1 MNYRI
6 IPVTAFAQNCSLIWC
21 EQTRLAAL
29 VDPGGDAERIKAVV
43 AEAGV
48 TLMQIL
54 LTHGHLDHVGAAAEL
69 AQHYGVPV
77 IGPEK
82 EDEFWLEGLPAQSRM
97 FGLED
102 CQPLRPD
109 RWLNEGD
116 VVNVGNVAL
125 QVLHCPG
132 HTPGH
137 VVFFDGASR
146 LLISGD
152 VIFKGGV
159 GRSDFP
165 RGDHGQLIAAIKEKL
180 LPLGDDVT
188 FIPGHG
194 PLSTLGEER
203 RNNPFL
209 QDEMPVW

>member
-6 IPVTAFAQNCSLIWC
+6 IPVTAFSQNCSLIWC

-29 VDPGGDAERIKAVV
+29 VDPGGDAEKIKQEVDAS
-43 AEAGV
+43 GL

-69 AQHYGVPV
+69 AVF
-77 IGPEK
+77 GPEK
-82 EDEFWLEGLPAQSRM
+82 EDEFWLQGLPAQSRM
-97 FGLED
+97 FGLEE
-102 CQPLRPD
+102 CQPLTPD

-116 VVNVGNVAL
+116 TISIGNVTL

-137 VVFFDGASR
+137 VVFFNEQAR

-165 RGDHGQLIAAIKEKL
+165 RGDHNQLISSIKDKL

-194 PLSTLGEER
+194 PLSTLGYER
-203 RNNPFL
+203 LHNPFL

>member
-21 EQTRLAAL
+21 GQTRLAAL

-137 VVFFDGASR
+137 VSLYAPQAKAVFT
-146 LLISGD
+146 GD
-152 VIFKGGV
+152 TLFRESIGRTDLPGGDY
-159 GRSDFP
+159 SWIC
-165 RGDHGQLIAAIKEKL
+165 LNTYA
-180 LPLGDDVT
+180 T
-188 FIPGHG
+188 
-194 PLSTLGEER
+194 
-203 RNNPFL
+203 
-209 QDEMPVW
+209 

>member
-29 VDPGGDAERIKAVV
+29 VDPGGDAEKIKQEVDAS
-43 AEAGV
+43 GL

-82 EDEFWLEGLPAQSRM
+82 KMSSGCRGCLRKPHVWLG
-97 FGLED
+97 D
-102 CQPLRPD
+102 CEPLTPD

-116 VVNVGNVAL
+116 RISVGNVTL

-137 VVFFDGASR
+137 VVFFDEQSK

-165 RGDHGQLIAAIKEKL
+165 RGDHSQLIDSIKRKL

-194 PLSTLGEER
+194 PLSTLGNER
-203 RNNPFL
+203 LHNPFL

>member
-21 EQTRLAAL
+21 GQTRLAAL

-54 LTHGHLDHVGAAAEL
+54 LTHGHLDHVGAAL
-69 AQHYGVPV
+69 NWRSIMGYRLLVR
-77 IGPEK
+77 K
-82 EDEFWLEGLPAQSRM
+82 KRM
-97 FGLED
+97 SSGWKDYRRKAGCSAED

-137 VVFFDGASR
+137 VVF
-146 LLISGD
+146 
-152 VIFKGGV
+152 
-159 GRSDFP
+159 
-165 RGDHGQLIAAIKEKL
+165 
-180 LPLGDDVT
+180 
-188 FIPGHG
+188 
-194 PLSTLGEER
+194 
-203 RNNPFL
+203 
-209 QDEMPVW
+209 

>member
-1 MNYRI
+1 MA
-6 IPVTAFAQNCSLIWC
+6 T
-21 EQTRLAAL
+21 
-29 VDPGGDAERIKAVV
+29 
-43 AEAGV
+43 
-48 TLMQIL
+48 
-54 LTHGHLDHVGAAAEL
+54 LDHAL
-69 AQHYGVPV
+69 APRLNWRSIMAHRLLVRK
-77 IGPEK
+77 K
-82 EDEFWLEGLPAQSRM
+82 EDEFWPEGLPAQSRM

-109 RWLNEGD
+109 RWPTEGD

-137 VVFFDGASR
+137 VVFFDDASR
-146 LLISGD
+146 PLTISGD

-159 GRSDFP
+159 GRSDFL
-165 RGDHGQLIAAIKEKL
+165 RGDQGQLIAAIKEKL